1 MRDLLL
7 IFAVVILSGCAS
19 NSGIISV
26 GKDTYMVSRQAATG
40 FSGSGTLKA
49 DAIEEAAEFCMER
62 DKLLQ
67 IISTWE
73 AEPPFIMANF
83 PKAEVQFMCLDEG
96 DRELVRPSLDQQA
109 NSILEVR
116 KDVTVIVKDDG
127 TQDMYSELLKLKDL
141 LDKKIITQ
149 EEFNL
154 QKAKLLAK

>member
-1 MRDLLL
+1 
-7 IFAVVILSGCAS
+7 
-19 NSGIISV
+19 
-26 GKDTYMVSRQAATG
+26 
-40 FSGSGTLKA
+40 
-49 DAIEEAAEFCMER
+49 
-62 DKLLQ
+62 
-67 IISTWE
+67 
-73 AEPPFIMANF
+73 MANF

-116 KDVTVIVKDDG
+116 KDITVNVKDDV